1 MTVISALKHSERRA
15 FQCRE
20 TFDAEHSTNYGYGRF
35 GAPGDECKVKI
46 DEVGRFLIITSNGMP
61 DHDHSTR
68 NIRPQNIELS
78 IPKHPTLLSV
88 SFLFKYFFVTF
99 LPLKSR
105 LIAFQTHV
113 SSSIFDNFGSSKSIF
128 SQKLIFFKRIMY
140 NSSDNPRSFWPVE
153 SI

>member
-1 MTVISALKHSERRA
+1 MAKIGTQVGNVFQKVLFAIMRNLTEMSLSPNLTVFSALKHSERRA

-20 TFDAEHSTNYGYGRF
+20 TFDAEHSTSYGYGRF

-61 DHDHSTR
+61 DHDHTTR

-88 SFLFKYFFVTF
+88 SFIRFFC
-99 LPLKSR
+99 L
-105 LIAFQTHV
+105 
-113 SSSIFDNFGSSKSIF
+113 
-128 SQKLIFFKRIMY
+128 
-140 NSSDNPRSFWPVE
+140 
-153 SI
+153 